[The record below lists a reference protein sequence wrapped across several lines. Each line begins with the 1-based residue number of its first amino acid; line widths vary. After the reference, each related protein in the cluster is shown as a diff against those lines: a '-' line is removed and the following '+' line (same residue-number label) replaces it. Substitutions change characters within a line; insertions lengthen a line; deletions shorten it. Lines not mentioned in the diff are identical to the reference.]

1 MRSFALLLFLL
12 GIVVI
17 IIGALKKRQQC
28 PPPRIE
34 YRFVPRSLL
43 DEQLD
48 SRTLQNLDDMFNN
61 QDPWL
66 NVDDVMKHKLDEDGT
81 MVFANEDTGL
91 SSDEYDKQ
99 NNFYSKQKD

>member
-1 MRSFALLLFLL
+1 MRSFALLLLLL

-17 IIGALKKRQQC
+17 VIGFLKNRQTC

-34 YRFVPRSLL
+34 YRFIPRSLL

-48 SRTLQNLDDMFNN
+48 SNTLNSLGNLFDS

-66 NVDDVMKHKLDEDGT
+66 GIDLTKHSLDNDGN
-81 MVFANEDTGL
+81 MDFGNNNNSYNAG
-91 SSDEYDKQ
+91 
-99 NNFYSKQKD
+99 NNFFTTQQLS

>member
-12 GIVVI
+12 GIVTIV
-17 IIGALKKRQQC
+17 IGALRKRQTC

-48 SRTLQNLDDMFNN
+48 SRTLQNLDSMFENS
-61 QDPWL
+61 DPWIG
-66 NVDDVMKHKLDEDGT
+66 NDVTKHNLDADGN
-81 MVFANEDTGL
+81 MVFANDDTGL
-91 SSDEYDKQ
+91 SSQEYDKQ
-99 NNFYSKQKD
+99 NNFYSKKKN

>member
-12 GIVVI
+12 GIITIV
-17 IIGALKKRQQC
+17 IGALKKRQQC

-48 SRTLQNLDDMFNN
+48 SRTLQNLDSMFEN

-66 NVDDVMKHKLDEDGT
+66 GVDVIKHKLDADGN
-81 MVFANEDTGL
+81 MNFANEDTGF
-91 SSDEYDKQ
+91 SSQEYDKQ
-99 NNFYSKQKD
+99 NNFYSKQKK